1 MKIRRADKIDGCTTD
16 LREIGFV
23 FSDSQ
28 VDAAIATEDA
38 IALAKQV
45 LLNHR
50 MSKRGPRYG
59 VESDQKQQAQ

>member
-1 MKIRRADKIDGCTTD
+1 MKIRRADKIDGCITD

-38 IALAKQV
+38 IAMAKQV
-45 LLNHR
+45 LLNDR
-50 MSKRGPRYG
+50 IGKRTPRYG
-59 VESDQKQQAQ
+59 YETDQNQPDQ